1 MLPVQK
7 PQPTYRTLEEIR
19 QRKDELLEQMQND
32 NKQFSTT
39 WNQLFV
45 KREDT
50 SKGDYIASLVA
61 NSVTVIDLFLL
72 YRKLRKSYGGIMGLF
87 GKGKKKESEEIF
99 TAAPEEAG
107 TGIGSMPDFYGA
119 PETAGEPAAAPEG
132 EAIPLGGPVE
142 EKAGETAEEKAEEKK
157 DDFDESIFIP

>member
-1 MLPVQK
+1 MPTVFPVQK
-7 PQPTYRTLEEIR
+7 PQHTYRTLEEIR

-87 GKGKKKESEEIF
+87 GKAKATKKKH
-99 TAAPEEAG
+99 
-107 TGIGSMPDFYGA
+107 
-119 PETAGEPAAAPEG
+119 
-132 EAIPLGGPVE
+132 
-142 EKAGETAEEKAEEKK
+142 
-157 DDFDESIFIP
+157 

>member
-1 MLPVQK
+1 MPTVLPVQK
-7 PQPTYRTLEEIR
+7 PQPTYHTLEEIR

-45 KREDT
+45 KREDA

-87 GKGKKKESEEIF
+87 GKGKTPKK
-99 TAAPEEAG
+99 
-107 TGIGSMPDFYGA
+107 
-119 PETAGEPAAAPEG
+119 
-132 EAIPLGGPVE
+132 
-142 EKAGETAEEKAEEKK
+142 KH
-157 DDFDESIFIP
+157 